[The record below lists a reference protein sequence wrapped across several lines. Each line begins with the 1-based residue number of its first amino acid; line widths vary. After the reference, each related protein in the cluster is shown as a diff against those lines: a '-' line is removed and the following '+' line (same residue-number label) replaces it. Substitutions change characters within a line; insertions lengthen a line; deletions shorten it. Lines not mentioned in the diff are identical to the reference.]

1 MMGKNL
7 KAVLSCGQSE
17 TPAAVEFTVYT
28 MDDVNRLIERINA
41 CTDGSDIISIIT
53 DGNNASILGLDMS
66 FMPFVSQ
73 TDKVGKGYACG
84 FAAGQRE
91 HTRLI
96 LDSSIFNALIQSD
109 STAEILDML
118 ADKEHLERIG
128 ITEAFKTYYDKL
140 GDNNTRF
147 MKLFEKQRSG
157 VCRGV

>member
-73 TDKVGKGYACG
+73 TTKSERLCLRICRWTARAYAAH
-84 FAAGQRE
+84 FRQQY
-91 HTRLI
+91 
-96 LDSSIFNALIQSD
+96 F
-109 STAEILDML
+109 
-118 ADKEHLERIG
+118 
-128 ITEAFKTYYDKL
+128 
-140 GDNNTRF
+140 
-147 MKLFEKQRSG
+147 
-157 VCRGV
+157 